1 MEFPG
6 SAVTYVAAV
15 ATLDPSTHCAEP
27 GMEPA
32 PWCCGDAANPAVPQ
46 WELLT
51 SLLECLVHLR
61 HHPLANINKAS
72 NNNQLQVLY
81 HLILLQ
87 LC

>member
-1 MEFPG
+1 MEFQG
-6 SAVTYVAAV
+6 SNQSRSCHLCHNCGNAASFKLAFQYSRD
-15 ATLDPSTHCAEP
+15 AT
-27 GMEPA
+27 
-32 PWCCGDAANPAVPQ
+32 NPAVPQ